1 MWNWI
6 RDARLAREFCEITC
20 AEKAILFL
28 WVLIG
33 IAQTTPDSKIV
44 LALSVFLGNFGLTL
58 SSFRN
63 ALSIVVT
70 MVFLSR
76 WDLVKAAL
84 RAPQYEPKELL
95 KSSARYFLLGIG
107 ALGFLTFY
115 FYYKYPE
122 IGETMKELASDV
134 KIMDLAWSGFREELE
149 YRLIFYY
156 CLLGVVGRGGSF
168 AIGVVFFVLA
178 HSYSVPYMMQ
188 MFFAGFFY
196 LFLMLW
202 SGSLSLSIVVHLLA
216 NTLAFLRF
224 KL

>member
-28 WVLIG
+28 WVLIV

-107 ALGFLTFY
+107 AF
-115 FYYKYPE
+115 
-122 IGETMKELASDV
+122 
-134 KIMDLAWSGFREELE
+134 
-149 YRLIFYY
+149 
-156 CLLGVVGRGGSF
+156 
-168 AIGVVFFVLA
+168 
-178 HSYSVPYMMQ
+178 
-188 MFFAGFFY
+188 GFFS
-196 LFLMLW
+196 F
-202 SGSLSLSIVVHLLA
+202 
-216 NTLAFLRF
+216 FFFF
-224 KL
+224 KFSKIRENMKKIGA